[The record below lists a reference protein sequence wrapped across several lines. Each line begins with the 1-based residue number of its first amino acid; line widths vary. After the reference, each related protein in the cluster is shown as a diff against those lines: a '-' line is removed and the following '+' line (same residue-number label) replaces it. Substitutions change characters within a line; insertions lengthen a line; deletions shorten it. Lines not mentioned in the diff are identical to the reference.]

1 MSEPWPVIEIDD
13 WAFAG
18 IEKQGRHPHD
28 WFRPG
33 PRPERTWLF
42 KPARVERDRSAGEDV
57 AEKLGCEMA
66 RLIGVPAAPVELA
79 LRGGIRG
86 ALVEDVRPPDW
97 ELQAGRSLMP
107 EVVADYD
114 PEDGEHRGYNVEA
127 VRDALGRFGPPPN
140 SDLPPVFGAFDV
152 FAGYLVFD
160 ALIAHVDRHDRNWA
174 VLVPPPGSTATEA
187 LCASFDHAASLGLLL
202 TEETRSKHVKEGTV
216 ANWALGGRANKFEHS
231 RGTGPQSLVDLAAS
245 AVTLCGPDTVTHW
258 RNQIVSVDAGSI
270 DDLVGSRSA
279 TVHRDTQIHR
289 GTRDDQSREA
299 ARCPPLS

>member
-1 MSEPWPVIEIDD
+1 VSEPWPVINIDD

-18 IEKQGRHPHD
+18 IEKQGRHLHN
-28 WFRPG
+28 WFSPG

-42 KPARVERDRSAGEDV
+42 KPARVDRHRSAGEDV

-66 RLIGVPAAPVELA
+66 RLIGVPAARVELA
-79 LRGGIRG
+79 VREGIRG

-97 ELQAGRSLMP
+97 ELQAGRSLLP

-114 PEDGEHRGYNVEA
+114 PEDGEHRGYNMEA
-127 VRDALGRFGPPPN
+127 VREALERFGPPPN
-140 SDLPPVFGAFDV
+140 SDLPPVFRAFDV

-174 VLVPPPGSTATEA
+174 VLVPPPGYSATEA

-202 TEETRSKHVKEGTV
+202 TEEARVKHVYEGTV

-231 RGTGPQSLVDLAAS
+231 RGSRPQSLVELAAL
-245 AVTLCGPDTVTHW
+245 AVTLCPPDTGTHW
-258 RNQIVSVDAGSI
+258 RHRIVSVDADSI
-270 DDLVGSRSA
+270 DHLVGSAPELSIETRRFIA
-279 TVHRDTQIHR
+279 ELVMINR
-289 GTRDDQSREA
+289 GRLLDVLR
-299 ARCPPLS
+299 